1 MSSAPQPSDAPSVSS
16 TSTGLASQL
25 GVSDCCLKGNQSVV
39 PSITTYLTLLAQVLI
54 NRSHVCGER
63 RFDGTPLGTMIHL
76 GGLEAYLAHPPNS
89 QTPKEGRAIVLL
101 YDIFGLGIKN
111 PKVRMDNGYGRTV
124 KQAWI

>member
-16 TSTGLASQL
+16 SSTGLASEL
-25 GVSDCCLKGNQSVV
+25 GVSDCCLKGNQSVIL
-39 PSITTYLTLLAQVLI
+39 SITTYLTLLAQVLT
-54 NRSHVCGER
+54 NHSLVRGER

-76 GGLEAYLAHPPNS
+76 GGLEAYLANPPEP

-111 PKVRMDNGYGRTV
+111 PKVRMDEPCG
-124 KQAWI
+124 